1 MSDRVIE
8 ISGLRKHFGR
18 TEVLSGVDFAV
29 ERGQTFAFLG
39 RNGAGKTTTIRMML
53 GLLKPDAGEVR
64 VLGLDPSK
72 DTMPIRQHVGFLAE
86 DQAMWGWMRV
96 RQLFSFMAPFYPGW
110 DPELVRRLTDQ
121 FQIPLDTRVKHLSKG
136 QTVRLGFLLSLAHRP
151 ELVILDDPT
160 LGLDPIARKEFI
172 RDVIEHLQGAGRTV
186 FFSSHLLYEVEPVA
200 DVVAIL
206 DKGRIVRQGST
217 ETLRE
222 QVKRLILPAEAYE
235 AMSALPGTLDVKT
248 DNKRVVVTVEDV
260 ETALLAVPRGVV
272 DQIVDMNL
280 DEIFEAYVMG
290 RRDEE
295 HDTKP
300 VLERVA

>member
-1 MSDRVIE
+1 MNDRAIE
-8 ISGLRKHFGR
+8 IRGLRKRFGR
-18 TEVLSGVDFAV
+18 TEVLSGVDLTV

-39 RNGAGKTTTIRMML
+39 RNGAGKTTTIRAMI
-53 GLLKPDAGEVR
+53 GLLKPDSGEVR
-64 VLGLDPSK
+64 VLGMDPARQP
-72 DTMPIRQHVGFLAE
+72 MPIRQHVGFLAE

-96 RQLFSFMAPFYPGW
+96 KQLLSFMAPFYPGW
-110 DPELVRRLTDQ
+110 DPVLARRLIEQ
-121 FQIPLDTRVKHLSKG
+121 FEISLDTRVKHLSKG
-136 QTVRLGFLLSLAHRP
+136 QTVRLGLLLSLAHHP

-206 DKGRIVRQGST
+206 DKGRIVRQAPT

-222 QVKRLILPAEAYE
+222 QVKRVIMPAELHD
-235 AMSALPGTLDVKT
+235 SIGSLPGTLDVKHR
-248 DNKRVVVTVEDV
+248 DRQVVAIVEDI
-260 ETALLAVPRGVV
+260 ESALAAIPSGVQPEV
-272 DQIVDMNL
+272 VDMNL
-280 DEIFEAYVMG
+280 DEIFEAYVIG
-290 RRDEE
+290 RRDER

-300 VLERVA
+300 ALERVA